1 MLRCPPSRVNLTSSD
16 LTDFDRRYFARQQ
29 ARSDQ
34 AQGTSIRLSPG
45 PNRLTSVA
53 LVPEQHNEGRKRA
66 ASTLSKATICST
78 ENGTLQCMPEASSN
92 DASAIWTATTPSN
105 ILSRRSDQSDLC
117 TEAANALANTL
128 YQQSPSQ
135 PPPHTVAGWRAAPV
149 PETLPLQHDEQRFH
163 DQHAHPGPTDLDGS
177 ADVRLPNTP
186 LASREDTGGPLPHPS
201 AQRSV
206 VGMPP
211 YHQAP
216 VVTPH
221 RTLPS
226 LLSSAR
232 ARRRH
237 ARSHDIVIPEYEQ
250 SVHDAIQSR
259 HLERV
264 PSGEFVPGLPQPVP
278 ELILPPYDEPTVFGM
293 TLPLEPGAAVFVPR
307 TRFGTTTGS
316 ELSISGGLEPRWSSL
331 DTAHSTSDL
340 KIRSSSEQNAEQPV
354 RYRITPGVQQG
365 GNLQPRHQRR
375 SRASDQN
382 DPATNLE
389 RYPLLRPSSRPV
401 TGRHLS
407 GSHRPVLM
415 PGRRASRTLVSAPH
429 RTPSAALTGHTE
441 LSMASVPT
449 ASLASLGGIN
459 NRYPQVPSPVSASSG
474 RSQATLQPP
483 TSEPRVGTRSSS
495 LAWTHTT
502 LSPARRIPSMVSAAS
517 GISSALSSRHSSTEG
532 LHAAAEFLRMRSS
545 PLDDLTESL
554 SRLAAS
560 RPRSVAHSWER
571 SPGQRQRV
579 SLLNGDLFRAEASP
593 VLPDERNTTIVMSA
607 VIPES
612 QRNAAIPPRVA
623 DMACLPPQAG
633 TPQVLTPARVSSS
646 PLPSTPPVRR
656 ITSETSTPRS
666 PLKDISPS
674 KTSRTPRSAIIRKPL
689 PSHATAATPR
699 VRVYD
704 DSVPA
709 HMQPQTPADIGT
721 SARRARG
728 LSEAAVQGPTA
739 LANAVALTSSP
750 PIPQR
755 RSHRHTYPSTTPR
768 PQVSHS
774 LPGITPAG
782 PSTASAQ
789 GPSRPPQA
797 RRRADARTHSSE
809 ENEIESQMG
818 LLEEDRRIWERRQ
831 EAGSLE
837 STPPGEGRFERFLV
851 AHDIRRILETYARC

>member
-1 MLRCPPSRVNLTSSD
+1 MLRCPPSRVNLTASD
-16 LTDFDRRYFARQQ
+16 LTDFDHRYFARQQ
-29 ARSDQ
+29 ARSAQ
-34 AQGTSIRLSPG
+34 AQGTNIGLSPG
-45 PNRLTSVA
+45 PSRLTSVA

-66 ASTLSKATICST
+66 ASTLSQATICST
-78 ENGTLQCMPEASSN
+78 ENGTLEDMPGASSN
-92 DASAIWTATTPSN
+92 DAPAIWTATTPSN
-105 ILSRRSDQSDLC
+105 VPSRRSDQSGLC
-117 TEAANALANTL
+117 AEAASALANAIH
-128 YQQSPSQ
+128 QQSPSQ
-135 PPPHTVAGWRAAPV
+135 PPPRTVAGWRVASV
-149 PETLPLQHDEQRFH
+149 PETLPFQHDEQRFH

-177 ADVRLPNTP
+177 VDVRLPSTP
-186 LASREDTGGPLPHPS
+186 SASHEDTGGLLSRSHT
-201 AQRSV
+201 QRHVIGVTSSR
-206 VGMPP
+206 GDP
-211 YHQAP
+211 A
-216 VVTPH
+216 VTPH
-221 RTLPS
+221 PTMPS

-264 PSGEFVPGLPQPVP
+264 PSGDFVPGVPQPVP

-293 TLPLEPGAAVFVPR
+293 TLPLDPGAAVFVPR

-340 KIRSSSEQNAEQPV
+340 RVRSSSEQNAEQPV
-354 RYRITPGVQQG
+354 RHRAVPDAQQG
-365 GNLQPRHQRR
+365 RNLQPRHQRR
-375 SRASDQN
+375 SRTSDQN
-382 DPATNLE
+382 NPAPNLE

-415 PGRRASRTLVSAPH
+415 PGRRASRILVSAPH
-429 RTPSAALTGHTE
+429 RIPSAALTGHTE
-441 LSMASVPT
+441 LSVSSGTTASV
-449 ASLASLGGIN
+449 ASLDGIN
-459 NRYPQVPSPVSASSG
+459 NRYAQVPSPVSAGSS
-474 RSQATLQPP
+474 RWQATLQPP
-483 TSEPRVGTRSSS
+483 TSEPRVGSRSSS

-502 LSPARRIPSMVSAAS
+502 LSLAHRVPSMVSAAS

-656 ITSETSTPRS
+656 IISETSTPRS

-674 KTSRTPRSAIIRKPL
+674 KASRTPRSAIARKPL
-689 PSHATAATPR
+689 PNHATATTPR
-699 VRVYD
+699 VRVYND
-704 DSVPA
+704 DVPA
-709 HMQPQTPADIGT
+709 HMQPQTPADIST

-728 LSEAAVQGPTA
+728 LSETAAQGPIA
-739 LANAVALTSSP
+739 LANTTAPTSSP

-768 PQVSHS
+768 PQVPHS
-774 LPGITPAG
+774 LPAI
-782 PSTASAQ
+782 STAHSTTMSARE
-789 GPSRPPQA
+789 PSRPTHA

-837 STPPGEGRFERFLV
+837 STPPGEGRFERFL
-851 AHDIRRILETYARC
+851 

>member
-16 LTDFDRRYFARQQ
+16 LTDFDHRYFARQQ
-29 ARSDQ
+29 ARSAQ
-34 AQGTSIRLSPG
+34 AQGTNVRLSPG
-45 PNRLTSVA
+45 PSRLTSFA

-66 ASTLSKATICST
+66 ASTLSQATICST
-78 ENGTLQCMPEASSN
+78 ENGTLAFMPGASSN

-105 ILSRRSDQSDLC
+105 IPSRTSDQSGLC
-117 TEAANALANTL
+117 VEAANALANTL

-135 PPPHTVAGWRAAPV
+135 QPPRTVAGWRAAPV

-163 DQHAHPGPTDLDGS
+163 DQHAQPGPTDLDGS
-177 ADVRLPNTP
+177 ADVRLPSTP
-186 LASREDTGGPLPHPS
+186 SASHEDTGGFLS
-201 AQRSV
+201 RSYAQRHV
-206 VGMPP
+206 VGITPK
-211 YHQAP
+211 HQDPAA
-216 VVTPH
+216 TPH
-221 RTLPS
+221 RTMPS

-237 ARSHDIVIPEYEQ
+237 ARSHDIIIPEYEQ

-264 PSGEFVPGLPQPVP
+264 PSGAFVPGLPQPVP
-278 ELILPPYDEPTVFGM
+278 ELILPPYDEPTVYGM
-293 TLPLEPGAAVFVPR
+293 TLPLDPGAAVFVPR

-316 ELSISGGLEPRWSSL
+316 DFSMSGGLGPRWSSL

-340 KIRSSSEQNAEQPV
+340 RIRSSSEQNAEQPV
-354 RYRITPGVQQG
+354 RHP
-365 GNLQPRHQRR
+365 
-375 SRASDQN
+375 
-382 DPATNLE
+382 
-389 RYPLLRPSSRPV
+389 
-401 TGRHLS
+401 
-407 GSHRPVLM
+407 
-415 PGRRASRTLVSAPH
+415 
-429 RTPSAALTGHTE
+429 
-441 LSMASVPT
+441 
-449 ASLASLGGIN
+449 
-459 NRYPQVPSPVSASSG
+459 
-474 RSQATLQPP
+474 
-483 TSEPRVGTRSSS
+483 
-495 LAWTHTT
+495 
-502 LSPARRIPSMVSAAS
+502 
-517 GISSALSSRHSSTEG
+517 
-532 LHAAAEFLRMRSS
+532 
-545 PLDDLTESL
+545 
-554 SRLAAS
+554 
-560 RPRSVAHSWER
+560 
-571 SPGQRQRV
+571 
-579 SLLNGDLFRAEASP
+579 
-593 VLPDERNTTIVMSA
+593 
-607 VIPES
+607 
-612 QRNAAIPPRVA
+612 
-623 DMACLPPQAG
+623 
-633 TPQVLTPARVSSS
+633 LTPARISSS

-656 ITSETSTPRS
+656 IISEASTPRS

-674 KTSRTPRSAIIRKPL
+674 KVCRTPRSAITRKPL
-689 PSHATAATPR
+689 PSHAMAATPR

-818 LLEEDRRIWERRQ
+818 LLEEDRCIWERRQ

-837 STPPGEGRFERFLV
+837 STPPGEGRFERFL
-851 AHDIRRILETYARC
+851 

>member
-16 LTDFDRRYFARQQ
+16 LTDFDHRYFARQQ
-29 ARSDQ
+29 ARSAQ
-34 AQGTSIRLSPG
+34 AQGTNVRLSPG
-45 PNRLTSVA
+45 PSRLTSFA

-66 ASTLSKATICST
+66 ASTLSQATICST
-78 ENGTLQCMPEASSN
+78 ENGTLAFMPGASSN

-105 ILSRRSDQSDLC
+105 IPSRTSDQSGLC
-117 TEAANALANTL
+117 VEAANALANTL

-135 PPPHTVAGWRAAPV
+135 QPPRTVAGWRAAPV

-163 DQHAHPGPTDLDGS
+163 DQHAQPGPTDLDGS
-177 ADVRLPNTP
+177 AD
-186 LASREDTGGPLPHPS
+186 
-201 AQRSV
+201 
-206 VGMPP
+206 
-211 YHQAP
+211 
-216 VVTPH
+216 
-221 RTLPS
+221 
-226 LLSSAR
+226 
-232 ARRRH
+232 
-237 ARSHDIVIPEYEQ
+237 
-250 SVHDAIQSR
+250 SR

-264 PSGEFVPGLPQPVP
+264 PSGAFVPGLPQPVP
-278 ELILPPYDEPTVFGM
+278 ELILPPYDEPTVYGM
-293 TLPLEPGAAVFVPR
+293 TLPLDPGAAVFVPR

-316 ELSISGGLEPRWSSL
+316 DFSMSGGLGPRWSSL

-340 KIRSSSEQNAEQPV
+340 RIRSSSEQNAEQPV
-354 RYRITPGVQQG
+354 RHRIIPGAQQG
-365 GNLQPRHQRR
+365 GSQQPRHQRR

-382 DPATNLE
+382 DPAPNLE
-389 RYPLLRPSSRPV
+389 RYSLLRPSSRPM

-415 PGRRASRTLVSAPH
+415 PGRRASRIIVSAPH

-441 LSMASVPT
+441 LSMSSGITTSV
-449 ASLASLGGIN
+449 ASLDGHN
-459 NRYPQVPSPVSASSG
+459 NRYAQVPSPISAGSS
-474 RSQATLQPP
+474 RSQATLQPQ

-502 LSPARRIPSMVSAAS
+502 ISPARRIPSMVSAAS

-750 PIPQR
+750 PMPQR

-818 LLEEDRRIWERRQ
+818 LLEEDRCIWERRQ

-837 STPPGEGRFERFLV
+837 STPPGEGRFERFL
-851 AHDIRRILETYARC
+851 

>member
-16 LTDFDRRYFARQQ
+16 LTDFDHRYFARQQ
-29 ARSDQ
+29 ARSAQ
-34 AQGTSIRLSPG
+34 AQGTNVRLSPG
-45 PNRLTSVA
+45 PSRLTSFA

-66 ASTLSKATICST
+66 ASTLSQATICST
-78 ENGTLQCMPEASSN
+78 ENGTLAFMPGASSN

-105 ILSRRSDQSDLC
+105 IPSRTSDQSGLC
-117 TEAANALANTL
+117 VEAANALANTL

-135 PPPHTVAGWRAAPV
+135 QPPRTVAGWRAAPV

-163 DQHAHPGPTDLDGS
+163 DQHAQPGPTDLDGS
-177 ADVRLPNTP
+177 ADVRLPSTP
-186 LASREDTGGPLPHPS
+186 SASHEDTGGFLS
-201 AQRSV
+201 RSYAQRHV
-206 VGMPP
+206 VGITPK
-211 YHQAP
+211 HQDPAA
-216 VVTPH
+216 TPH
-221 RTLPS
+221 RTMPS

-237 ARSHDIVIPEYEQ
+237 ARSHDIIIPEYEQ
-250 SVHDAIQSR
+250 SSR

-264 PSGEFVPGLPQPVP
+264 PSGAFVPGLPQPVP
-278 ELILPPYDEPTVFGM
+278 ELILPPYDEPTVYGM
-293 TLPLEPGAAVFVPR
+293 TLPLDPGAAVFVPR

-316 ELSISGGLEPRWSSL
+316 DFSMSGGLGPRWSSL

-340 KIRSSSEQNAEQPV
+340 RIRSSSEQNAEQPV
-354 RYRITPGVQQG
+354 RHRIIPGAQQG
-365 GNLQPRHQRR
+365 GSQQPRHQRR

-382 DPATNLE
+382 DPAPNLE
-389 RYPLLRPSSRPV
+389 RYSLLRPSSRPM

-415 PGRRASRTLVSAPH
+415 PGRRASRIIVSAPH

-441 LSMASVPT
+441 LSMSSGITTSV
-449 ASLASLGGIN
+449 ASLDGHN
-459 NRYPQVPSPVSASSG
+459 NRYAQVPSPISAGSS
-474 RSQATLQPP
+474 RSQATLQPQ

-502 LSPARRIPSMVSAAS
+502 ISPARRIPSMVSAAS

-545 PLDDLTESL
+545 PLEDLTESL

-579 SLLNGDLFRAEASP
+579 SLLNGGLFRADASP
-593 VLPDERNTTIVMSA
+593 TLLDGQNTA
-607 VIPES
+607 VIMPAASLEP
-612 QRNAAIPPRVA
+612 QQTTAIPVQVS
-623 DMACLPPQAG
+623 DMGCFLPQAVAS
-633 TPQVLTPARVSSS
+633 PALTPARISSS

-656 ITSETSTPRS
+656 IISEASTPRS

-674 KTSRTPRSAIIRKPL
+674 KVCRTPRSAITRKPL
-689 PSHATAATPR
+689 PSHAMAATPR

-818 LLEEDRRIWERRQ
+818 LLEEDRCIWERRQ

-837 STPPGEGRFERFLV
+837 STPPGEGRFERFL
-851 AHDIRRILETYARC
+851 